1 MTTATLTTTKWGLDQ
16 AHSEIKFKV
25 KHMMISTITGE
36 FKNYDVTIETDG
48 DKEDDFTNAK
58 INYTADVSSIET
70 GNAQRDGHLRTNDF
84 FNPEQFPKMTF
95 ASTDIVQ
102 TEVGKYQLTGDL
114 SIRDVKKPITLDVEF
129 EGKVVDPW
137 GNTKYGFSVNGK
149 INRKDF
155 GLNWNVVTEAGGIL
169 VGEEIKIH
177 ASVQIA
183 KLPSIS
189 H

>member
-16 AHSEIKFKV
+16 AHSEIRFKA

-36 FKNYDVTIETDG
+36 FKNYDVTIETDS
-48 DKEDDFTNAK
+48 DKEDDFASAK
-58 INYTADVSSIET
+58 IVYTADVSSIET
-70 GNAQRDGHLRTNDF
+70 GNDQRDGHLRTNDF
-84 FNPEQFPKMTF
+84 FSPEQFPKINF
-95 ASTDIVQ
+95 ASTSMRKKDY
-102 TEVGKYQLTGDL
+102 GKYLLTGDL
-114 SIRDVKKPITLDVEF
+114 TIRDVTKQISLDVDY

-137 GNTKYGFSVNGK
+137 GNTKYGFTVNGK

-155 GLNWNVVTEAGGIL
+155 GLNWNVITEAGGIL

-183 KLPSIS
+183 KIPVGS
-189 H
+189 